1 MTEEPIPRNRFA
13 ITQDI
18 VAVVAR
24 IDGQTALLRNGE
36 TVEQIGNV
44 PNKLVVQAKE
54 LERLS
59 RELHVYFVMG

>member
-1 MTEEPIPRNRFA
+1 MTEEPITRDRFA

-24 IDGQTALLRNGE
+24 IDGQALLLRNGE

-44 PNKLVVQAKE
+44 PDGLVVQAKE
-54 LERLS
+54 LVRLA
-59 RELHVYFVMG
+59 RELYAYFAMN